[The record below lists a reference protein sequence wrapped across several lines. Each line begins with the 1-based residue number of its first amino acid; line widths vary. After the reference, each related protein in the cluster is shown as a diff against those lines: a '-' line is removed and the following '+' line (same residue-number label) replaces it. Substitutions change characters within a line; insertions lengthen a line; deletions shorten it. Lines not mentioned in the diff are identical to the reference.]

1 MERMFQPYRLGNI
14 ELPNR
19 FVFPPIKTGYGD
31 LGGSITERQIDFY
44 RRIATN
50 GPGLMILE
58 PVAVSPE
65 GREHPRQM
73 GIHLPESVRQIRK
86 IVEAI
91 HGQGRLAALHLNH
104 AGAAANPKVTQT
116 PPRAP
121 SPVTC
126 AASGQEA
133 VSLTEEEIYALIRA
147 FQTAAAKAAEAGV
160 DCLELQAGHGY
171 LVAQFLNKKIN
182 RRDDRYGRDRLLFAR
197 EVLFAV
203 MAGAPDLPV
212 VVRISGSEMSPE
224 LGMER
229 EDLEPLLDLAD
240 KAGVAA
246 LHVGMGSSCFS
257 PPWYFHHGS
266 LPEQPQWDALS
277 WIRSRTDIPR
287 IVAGRMGRRDR
298 VERALNEGLADL
310 VAEGRPLLSDPDL
323 IRKWSESK
331 DDEILHC
338 GYCLQG
344 CLHRLKN
351 GEPLGCN
358 VNPELGL
365 PELTPTPHPKTVL
378 VAGGGPAGMSAALYA
393 RRRGHRV
400 TLVERTDRLGGR
412 FDMAWKAPGKAEMK
426 PGLESFKRSVASSG
440 VLLRLNTTV
449 DESLVREVRPDLL
462 VWAIGGGDQNIPT
475 IPGLEGQ
482 HLVTSLDVFLGTED
496 VKGPR
501 VLVIGAGRV
510 GLEIAEML
518 GGRGYEVVATKRTD
532 PLGSHMEMITRNLT
546 LKRISGMPKVT
557 LMPRT
562 TVKGFYDGYVDLE
575 QDRTPMSVEP
585 FQTVIAASG
594 LLPSSGPD
602 EAIRRLVADV
612 EVIGDASDI
621 RDIFTAVH
629 EGYRVAEQY

>member
-1 MERMFQPYRLGNI
+1 MDRMFQPYRLGNI

-19 FVFPPIKTGYGD
+19 FVFPPIKTGYGGP
-31 LGGSITERQIDFY
+31 GGSITDRQVQFYRQI
-44 RRIATN
+44 AAH

-58 PVAVSPE
+58 PVAVSPD
-65 GREHPRQM
+65 GREHPKQM
-73 GIHLPESVRQIRK
+73 GIHLPESVNQLRK
-86 IVEAI
+86 IVEEI
-91 HGQGRLAALHLNH
+91 HGRGRMAALHLNH
-104 AGAAANPKVTQT
+104 AGAAANPKATGS

-121 SPVTC
+121 SAVTC
-126 AASGQEA
+126 ASTGQEA
-133 VSLTEEEIYALIRA
+133 VPLTEEEIDALVRA
-147 FQTAAAKAAEAGV
+147 FQASAAKAAEAGF

-171 LVAQFLNKKIN
+171 LVSQFLNKKIN
-182 RRDDRYGRDRLLFAR
+182 RRDDRYGRDPLLFAR
-197 EVLFAV
+197 EVLSAV
-203 MAGAPDLPV
+203 MAGAPDLPLV
-212 VVRISGSEMSPE
+212 LRVSGSDMSPE
-224 LGMER
+224 LGLDRDDM
-229 EDLEPLLDLAD
+229 EPLLDLAGRS
-240 KAGVAA
+240 GVAA
-246 LHVGMGSSCFS
+246 LHVGMGNSCFS

-277 WIRSRTDIPR
+277 WIRSRTDLPR

-310 VAEGRPLLSDPDL
+310 VAVGRPLLSDPDL
-323 IRKWSESK
+323 IRKWSEGK
-331 DDEILHC
+331 DDEVLHC

-358 VNPELGL
+358 VNPALGL
-365 PELTPTPHPKTVL
+365 PEPTPTPHPKTVL

-400 TLVERTDRLGGR
+400 TLVERMDRLGGR

-426 PGLESFKRSVASSG
+426 PGLESFKRLVASSG
-440 VLLRLNTTV
+440 VLLRLNTAV
-449 DESLVREVRPDLL
+449 DESLVREIQPDLL
-462 VWAIGGGDQNIPT
+462 VWAVGGGDQNIPK

-482 HLVTSLDVFLGTED
+482 HLVTSLDVFLGTAQ

-518 GGRGYEVVATKRTD
+518 GSQGFEVVATKRTD

-562 TVKGFYDGYVDLE
+562 TVKRFNDGNVELE
-575 QDRTPMSVEP
+575 QEGTPMSVEP
-585 FQTVIAASG
+585 FETVIAASG
-594 LLPSSGPD
+594 LLPSSGPN
-602 EAIRRLVADV
+602 EAIRGLVSDV

-629 EGYRVAEQY
+629 EGYGVAAKD